1 MPEYGYKI
9 DKSLKIVNNMQDVSF
24 KTELSESQGR
34 TLTDHVF
41 KQIQTAIVLGQIP
54 AGSKISEPELARTY
68 GISRGP
74 LREAIHRLEGQKL
87 VDRTAHVGARVVSL
101 SLQQFKELYQIR
113 ASLEGLACKLAAQHI
128 DKKQILALRDILRV
142 HAEDENFKAGK
153 GYYLQEGQDDFH
165 YCIIKSSGNKTLEKM
180 LCDELYHLIRMY
192 RIQFSNT
199 PDRPHKAFDEHI
211 RILDAIAEG
220 DGELAELLMLRHIN
234 ASYKIIEQALL
245 QAQGE

>member
-1 MPEYGYKI
+1 
-9 DKSLKIVNNMQDVSF
+9 MQDLTF
-24 KTELSESQGR
+24 APEPLQSQGR
-34 TLTDHVF
+34 TLTENVF

-74 LREAIHRLEGQKL
+74 LREAIHRLEGQRL
-87 VDRTAHVGARVVSL
+87 VERTAHVGARVVSL

-128 DKKQILALRDILRV
+128 DKKQILALRDVLRM

-165 YCIIKSSGNKTLEKM
+165 YCIIKSSGNKTLE
-180 LCDELYHLIRMY
+180 
-192 RIQFSNT
+192 
-199 PDRPHKAFDEHI
+199 
-211 RILDAIAEG
+211 
-220 DGELAELLMLRHIN
+220 N
-234 ASYKIIEQALL
+234 AMR
-245 QAQGE
+245 

>member
-1 MPEYGYKI
+1 
-9 DKSLKIVNNMQDVSF
+9 MQDLTF
-24 KTELSESQGR
+24 APEPLQSQGR
-34 TLTDHVF
+34 TLTEHIF

-74 LREAIHRLEGQKL
+74 LREAIHRLEGQRL
-87 VDRTAHVGARVVSL
+87 VERTAHVGARVVSL

-128 DKKQILALRDILRV
+128 DKKQILALRDVLRM

-199 PDRPHKAFDEHI
+199 PDRPSKAWDEHI

-220 DGELAELLMLRHIN
+220 DGELAELLMHRHIN
-234 ASYKIIEQALL
+234 ASYKIIEQTLL
-245 QAQGE
+245 QAQGEHNNG

>member
-1 MPEYGYKI
+1 
-9 DKSLKIVNNMQDVSF
+9 MQDLTFAPES
-24 KTELSESQGR
+24 LQSQGR
-34 TLTDHVF
+34 TLTENVF

-74 LREAIHRLEGQKL
+74 LREAIHRLEGQRL
-87 VDRTAHVGARVVSL
+87 VERTAHVGARVVSL

-113 ASLEGLACKLAAQHI
+113 ASLEGLACNLAAQHI
-128 DKKQILALRDILRV
+128 DKKQILALRDVLRM

-199 PDRPHKAFDEHI
+199 PDRPSKAWDEHI

-220 DGELAELLMLRHIN
+220 DGELAELLMHRHIN
-234 ASYKIIEQALL
+234 ASYKIIEQTLL
-245 QAQGE
+245 QAQGEHNNG

>member
-1 MPEYGYKI
+1 
-9 DKSLKIVNNMQDVSF
+9 
-24 KTELSESQGR
+24 
-34 TLTDHVF
+34 
-41 KQIQTAIVLGQIP
+41 
-54 AGSKISEPELARTY
+54 
-68 GISRGP
+68 
-74 LREAIHRLEGQKL
+74 LREAIHRLEGQRL
-87 VDRTAHVGARVVSL
+87 VERTAHVGARVVSL

-128 DKKQILALRDILRV
+128 DKKQILALRDVLRM

-199 PDRPHKAFDEHI
+199 PNRPSKAWDEHI

-220 DGELAELLMLRHIN
+220 DGELAEMLMHRHIN
-234 ASYKIIEQALL
+234 ASYKIVEQTLL
-245 QAQGE
+245 QTQGEHQHG